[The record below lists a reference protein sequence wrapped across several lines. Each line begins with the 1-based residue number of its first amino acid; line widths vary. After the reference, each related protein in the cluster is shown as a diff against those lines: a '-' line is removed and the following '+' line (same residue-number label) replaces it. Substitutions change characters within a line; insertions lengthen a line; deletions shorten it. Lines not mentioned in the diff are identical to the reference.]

1 MPKISLWVE
10 DTIAAVAFLA
20 FALFAATSV
29 LSIERNSPNAAP
41 QAPAVTGNGSPS
53 STSSTTSQPAALLS
67 HPLPYRAV
75 VCQSDYGQK
84 PKCVYYVER
93 SQ

>member
-29 LSIERNSPNAAP
+29 LSIERDQPKPKA
-41 QAPAVTGNGSPS
+41 
-53 STSSTTSQPAALLS
+53 QPAPVKQPALA
-67 HPLPYRAV
+67 HPLPYKAV

-84 PKCVYYVER
+84 PKCVYYTER